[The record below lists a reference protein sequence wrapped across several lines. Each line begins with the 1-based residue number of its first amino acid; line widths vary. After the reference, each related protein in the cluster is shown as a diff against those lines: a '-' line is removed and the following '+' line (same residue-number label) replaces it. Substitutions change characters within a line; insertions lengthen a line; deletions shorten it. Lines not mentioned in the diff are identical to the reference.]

1 MDSAKEVQSFL
12 VKFNQLWNSGYN
24 ADLHIKCNAGQAS
37 LHLEVGLGYAT
48 NVDTSHFEII
58 KQKKNVSPS
67 RLRRRIWRE
76 NARKENL
83 VPSEN
88 GGDGRNTTDADIA
101 ENVTNL
107 IESQT
112 LVTEDAVL
120 DVPSISDDVQNLDKS
135 SELVE
140 EAAETNAVD
149 SNDVITTDLVTDSE
163 NVANS
168 KADPTEDRAEEAVMN
183 GQKNE
188 VSKEQNEI
196 VNSLPDIVEVYAL
209 ASFKNSPHASLTQDD
224 LNSLGRFI
232 TSKDHLQRNIA
243 RVHYDTISSNGMNSN
258 GTYSYTVQ
266 VKILVLRKHL
276 WEGARSYIWKHLG
289 SDIWERG
296 NGTKISLSRIHQ
308 K

>member
-37 LHLEVGLGYAT
+37 LHLEVGLRYAA
-48 NVDTSHFEII
+48 NIDTSHFEII

-67 RLRRRIWRE
+67 RLRRRIRRE

-88 GGDGRNTTDADIA
+88 GGDGCSTTDADIA

-120 DVPSISDDVQNLDKS
+120 GVPSISDDVQNLDKS
-135 SELVE
+135 SDLVE

-149 SNDVITTDLVTDSE
+149 STTDLVTDSE

-168 KADPTEDRAEEAVMN
+168 KADPTEDRAKEAVMN
-183 GQKNE
+183 GQKM
-188 VSKEQNEI
+188 
-196 VNSLPDIVEVYAL
+196 
-209 ASFKNSPHASLTQDD
+209 
-224 LNSLGRFI
+224 RF
-232 TSKDHLQRNIA
+232 
-243 RVHYDTISSNGMNSN
+243 
-258 GTYSYTVQ
+258 
-266 VKILVLRKHL
+266 
-276 WEGARSYIWKHLG
+276 
-289 SDIWERG
+289 
-296 NGTKISLSRIHQ
+296 
-308 K
+308 